1 MTIQDFIKQGEELKA
16 SITGVKLA
24 KANEYNIWVETVLRF
39 LNKTM
44 PGDMAI
50 NRFQK
55 LTEHFYSGY
64 CHKNEFDDILS
75 VLKGVEAIPSRTVDT
90 SALVKQ
96 ENKSINVT
104 TNVSQNQEQH
114 QVQKQKMI
122 ADIFFDSIKDE
133 LTGKQRKELLAI
145 ANEFKDPKEAY
156 TNVVEKLKGFGI
168 DVSANIVANILTNPT
183 VWTTIDTIL

>member
-1 MTIQDFIKQGEELKA
+1 MTIQDFIKMGEELKA

-24 KANEYNIWVETVLRF
+24 KVNEYDIWVETVLRF
-39 LNKTM
+39 LNKTL

-50 NRFQK
+50 TRFQK
-55 LTEHFYSGY
+55 QTTSLNPYY
-64 CHKNEFDDILS
+64 CHKSDFDEVLAI
-75 VLKGVEAIPSRTVDT
+75 LKGVEAIPSRTVDT
-90 SALVKQ
+90 STLIKQ
-96 ENKSINVT
+96 EQKNINVT

-122 ADIFFDSIKDE
+122 ADIFLDSIKDE
-133 LTGKQRKELLAI
+133 LTGKHRKELLAV

-156 TNVVEKLKGFGI
+156 ENVVEKLKEFGI
-168 DVSANIVANILTNPT
+168 DVSANIVANILTSPT